1 MAKSKNTEE
10 KYTRFTFKGEEFELT
25 HRQKLFAMEY
35 IRHKFN
41 GSAAAIASGY
51 SDKNANVSAVQVL
64 ANINVQR
71 YIEALKQ
78 DISTVIG
85 ISAFDIAK
93 EYAKIGFSDIRN
105 IFDENGA
112 LINVKDIPQDA
123 AANISSIEVFEK
135 IDGEGNVVV
144 GNTKKIRFYDKVS
157 ALDKLARM
165 IGADGVTKVANT
177 DTSGVTIVEKESNP
191 ANEPID

>member
-25 HRQKLFAMEY
+25 PRQKLFAMEY